1 MSQATHQDAE
11 LIVKLYELRR
21 EAVMREARNFVGS
34 FTPSSFDELW
44 AVMSDFSTKENA
56 YLRQVYSYWEMVAA
70 LIAHGTINA
79 ALVPG
84 GHTLDV
90 HDLLVIGAV
99 VVHDGKQ
106 GDAVVSRGPQH
117 ARRVHEIAIAL
128 GIDHQAA
135 MLLMSQRGAYRGGII
150 GRHGPADAE
159 IVDQAS

>member
-21 EAVMREARNFVGS
+21 ETVMREARNFVGS

-79 ALVPG
+79 ALADD
-84 GHTLDV
+84 TLGEMFFVYAKIQPFVKDMREKMKSPEF
-90 HDLLVIGAV
+90 LQNMQKV
-99 VVHDGKQ
+99 VEATPEKRDRLK
-106 GDAVVSRGPQH
+106 
-117 ARRVHEIAIAL
+117 RVQERMAEFAKM
-128 GIDHQAA
+128 QAA
-135 MLLMSQRGAYRGGII
+135 AAK
-150 GRHGPADAE
+150 HGH
-159 IVDQAS
+159 

>member
-79 ALVPG
+79 ALADD
-84 GHTLDV
+84 TLGEMFFVYAKIQPFVKDMREKMKSPEF
-90 HDLLVIGAV
+90 LQNMQKV
-99 VVHDGKQ
+99 VEATPEKRDRLKRVQERMAEFAKTMQAAAAKQ
-106 GDAVVSRGPQH
+106 GH
-117 ARRVHEIAIAL
+117 
-128 GIDHQAA
+128 
-135 MLLMSQRGAYRGGII
+135 
-150 GRHGPADAE
+150 
-159 IVDQAS
+159 